1 MQQYHELSVAR
12 KGIIMHEKTKGRLAG
27 IASRLIALVTLGK
40 ISPILSACVIL
51 EKSGKVLLIDR
62 TDGLGYTL
70 PGGIVQYRETVEEC
84 VRREVQEETGY
95 LIQLTGIVGVYSS
108 LKRDPRFR
116 AASIAYRGLIIGG
129 EEHSSKEGRACWREP
144 ATVLGH
150 MAFDCEQML
159 KDYLSGQQCLS

>member
-62 TDGLGYTL
+62 TD
-70 PGGIVQYRETVEEC
+70 
-84 VRREVQEETGY
+84 
-95 LIQLTGIVGVYSS
+95 
-108 LKRDPRFR
+108 
-116 AASIAYRGLIIGG
+116 
-129 EEHSSKEGRACWREP
+129 
-144 ATVLGH
+144 
-150 MAFDCEQML
+150 
-159 KDYLSGQQCLS
+159 